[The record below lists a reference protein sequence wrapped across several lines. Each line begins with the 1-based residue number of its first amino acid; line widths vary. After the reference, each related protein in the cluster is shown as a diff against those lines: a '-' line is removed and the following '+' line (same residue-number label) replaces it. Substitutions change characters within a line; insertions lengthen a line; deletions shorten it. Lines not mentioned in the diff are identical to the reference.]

1 MIEGGHYRETRK
13 RMEDFC
19 SDIAP
24 KIVIGL
30 YRVWEGAPPYMFYAH
45 KDCAE
50 MAAHIAMAD
59 SMLQEHRGFPMLI
72 DLADTVCGT
81 TFGLDS
87 FVSSVQIAYTDAGQ
101 PFRYLGERETRY

>member
-1 MIEGGHYRETRK
+1 
-13 RMEDFC
+13 MESFC
-19 SDIAP
+19 NDVAP
-24 KIVIGL
+24 KIVVGL

-45 KDCAE
+45 KDYAE

-72 DLADTVCGT
+72 DLADTVCST

-87 FVSSVQIAYTDAGQ
+87 FVASVQIAYTDAGQ